1 MCSSND
7 GFLWFRKFVNALP
20 ILPAD
25 RINNVVSLAEEV
37 QLWSINHGH
46 EFNRWNL
53 CFISSSTDSKATWT
67 YQEPQTEQPY
77 TARLIIPPSNV

>member
-1 MCSSND
+1 M
-7 GFLWFRKFVNALP
+7 VI

-25 RINNVVSLAEEV
+25 IINNVVFLAEEV
-37 QLWSINHGH
+37 KLWSINHGH
-46 EFNRWNL
+46 EFNRCNL

-77 TARLIIPPSNV
+77 TEILIIPPSNI